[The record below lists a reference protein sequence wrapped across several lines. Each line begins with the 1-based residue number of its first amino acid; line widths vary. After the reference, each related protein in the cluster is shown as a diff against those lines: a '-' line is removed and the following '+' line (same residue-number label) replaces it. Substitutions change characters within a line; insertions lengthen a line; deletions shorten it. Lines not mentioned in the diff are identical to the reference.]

1 MIDIPT
7 LADVKKQENEL
18 IAKKEAEQL
27 VVQKFFI
34 GKIQKALDN
43 LIDACLEK
51 AKQGEIQLYF
61 TGEIQ
66 FEHQKIVKVFKFYD
80 KLPACVDKDTIHT
93 VVHELR
99 KAGFKVEYEIESII
113 TSDFSYIRSLTVK
126 W

>member
-27 VVQKFFI
+27 VAQKFFI

-51 AKQGEIQLYF
+51 AKQGEI
-61 TGEIQ
+61 
-66 FEHQKIVKVFKFYD
+66 
-80 KLPACVDKDTIHT
+80 IHT

-99 KAGFKVEYEIESII
+99 KAGFEVEYEIESII

>member
-51 AKQGEIQLYF
+51 AKQGEIQF
-61 TGEIQ
+61 
-66 FEHQKIVKVFKFYD
+66 KVFKFYD

-99 KAGFKVEYEIESII
+99 KAGFEVEYEIESII

>member
-51 AKQGEIQLYF
+51 AKQGEIQ
-61 TGEIQ
+61 
-66 FEHQKIVKVFKFYD
+66 FEYQKFVKVFKFYD
-80 KLPACVDKDTIHT
+80 KLPACVDKDTIYT

-99 KAGFKVEYEIESII
+99 KAGFEVEYEIESII
-113 TSDFSYIRSLTVK
+113 TSDFSYIRSLIVK

>member
-27 VVQKFFI
+27 VAQKFFI
-34 GKIQKALDN
+34 GKTQKALDN

-51 AKQGEIQLYF
+51 AKQGEIQ
-61 TGEIQ
+61 
-66 FEHQKIVKVFKFYD
+66 FEYQKFVKVFKFYD

-99 KAGFKVEYEIESII
+99 KAGFEVEYEIESII
-113 TSDFSYIRSLTVK
+113 TSDFSYIRSLTIK
-126 W
+126 WSNYE